1 MMDVCIMSL
10 SGMFIAMVY
19 FNHPFHT
26 SQVTMVGLEIL
37 LKISPEKRYE
47 FLQTFALMAQRKSVA
62 PGMRHRT
69 SRALFEKMD
78 EPNCFLWKEEWDTAD
93 RLASYR
99 QSDHFKSLLG
109 AVDVLGQLIR
119 IRTHDIKE

>member
-1 MMDVCIMSL
+1 MVDIGIVSL
-10 SGMFIAMVY
+10 PGMLIAKVY

-47 FLQTFALMAQRKSVA
+47 FLQTFALMVQRKSVA
-62 PGMRHRT
+62 PGTRHRT
-69 SRALFEKMD
+69 SRSLFEKID
-78 EPNCFLWKEEWDTAD
+78 EPNCFLWTEEWDTAD

-99 QSDHFKSLLG
+99 RSDHFKSLLG
-109 AVDVLGQLIR
+109 AVDVLGRLIR